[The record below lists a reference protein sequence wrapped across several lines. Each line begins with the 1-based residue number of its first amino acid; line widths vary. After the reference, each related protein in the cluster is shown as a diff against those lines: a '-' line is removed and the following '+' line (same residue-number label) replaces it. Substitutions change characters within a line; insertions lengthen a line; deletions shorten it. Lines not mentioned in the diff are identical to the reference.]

1 MATQDRQAADKKNVV
16 KAEPTKDFF
25 VRTITRDISL
35 KDCIFDLLDNSIDG
49 AHRRAAEVEGQAP
62 YKGFEVR
69 VDFTADKFSFA
80 DNCGGITLHDAIN
93 HAFHFGRKPDA
104 PDVDGGIG
112 LYGIGMKRA
121 IFKIGSRCSVYSQ
134 APDAAFRVDIDV
146 HEWLKAKGWDFE
158 YVDIPSR
165 PGASGTLIEID
176 RLYPAVQQSFG
187 DSHFANNVIMDMA
200 RDYAFFIEKGLQ
212 VFVNGRPVPSYQ
224 YRLSQSDT
232 VRPLVDNYVDDGV
245 SVRILAGIVEPIPDD
260 VPEDLRPDKTSRLG
274 WFVVCNDRVVLAA
287 DKSDHTVWGNDNFQV
302 WHGQYSGFAGFVFF
316 NSVDQNKLPWTT
328 TKRHI
333 ELESQLYRRT
343 LVKMKAVTSEFIRYS
358 QVRKGALA
366 EAKAVESSVQL
377 VDLRKLDTAQAF
389 KLPALRSATTK
400 PGEVNILY
408 KKPIEDVEA
417 IKLSLKR
424 PRMAARDVGAYTFD
438 YYMRAELGKS

>member
-1 MATQDRQAADKKNVV
+1 MATQDRQAADKKNIV

-49 AHRRAAEVEGQAP
+49 AHRRAAEIGGQAP

-69 VDFTADKFSFA
+69 VDFTADKFVFA

-121 IFKIGSRCSVYSQ
+121 IFKIGSRCSVFSQ

-146 HEWLKAKGWDFE
+146 HEWLKAKEWDFE
-158 YVDIPSR
+158 YVDIPRR
-165 PGASGTLIEID
+165 PGATGTLIEIE

-200 RDYAFFIEKGLQ
+200 RDYAFFIEKGLR
-212 VFVNGRPVPSYQ
+212 VLVNGRAVPSYQ
-224 YRLSQSDT
+224 YKLSQSDE
-232 VRPLVDNYVDDGV
+232 VRPLVDTYVDEGV
-245 SVRILAGIVEPIPDD
+245 SVRILAGIAEPIPDD
-260 VPEDLRPDKTSRLG
+260 VPDDLRPDKTARLG

-287 DKSDHTVWGNDNFQV
+287 DKSDDTVWGNGNFPV
-302 WHGQYSGFAGFVFF
+302 WHGQYSGFCGFVFF
-316 NSVDQNKLPWTT
+316 NSDDQNKLPWTT
-328 TKRHI
+328 TKRNV

-343 LVKMKAVTSEFIRYS
+343 LVKMKAVTAEFIRYS
-358 QVRKGALA
+358 QLRKGALP
-366 EAKAVESSVQL
+366 EAKAAEASVQL
-377 VDLRKLDTAQAF
+377 VELRKLNSTQEF
-389 KLPALRSATTK
+389 KLPVLRSATTK

-417 IKLSLKR
+417 IKRSLNR
-424 PRMAARDVGAYTFD
+424 IRMTARDVGSYTFD
-438 YYMRAELGKS
+438 YYMRTELGKS